1 MNLPAQLNTN
11 VPIEISE
18 QLLTPRIDADEVHA
32 LAESIDVRS
41 PLTVAGFGQEIGKA
55 TSSYA
60 DQLLAQARTG
70 DLDEL
75 GNKLTEIVVA
85 AQSFDLSSFDSK
97 WARAP
102 LVGGFVRHF
111 VLTKEKAVAR
121 FSTLEGQVEKLVDS
135 IEGTLKRLAARSKS
149 LENMYAGITEE
160 HRVLATHVEAAK
172 TRLEKLDREIEEL
185 RAMPPTMATVEVV
198 GALEASH
205 QALSKRI
212 GDLSVLQHSALQTLP
227 MVRIMQANN
236 IVLLEK
242 FQTIQR
248 LTLPAWKRTFVL
260 ALALNEQRDAVR
272 LADNIDDATN
282 HFMKRNSEI
291 LHENAVATAQSNQRL
306 IIDVETLRT
315 VHDNVVRTL
324 IDVRAAHEEGAQ
336 KRSDALAQLAQLRSE
351 MAGSL
356 AGILPQSS
364 EEDDDEARAA

>member
-1 MNLPAQLNTN
+1 MNLPAQINTV
-11 VPIEISE
+11 VPIELSE
-18 QLLTPRIDADEVHA
+18 QLLAPRIDPDEVAA
-32 LAESIDVRS
+32 LAASIDVRS
-41 PLTVAGFGQEIGKA
+41 PLTVAGFGQEIGKT

-60 DQLLAQARTG
+60 DQLLTQAKTG
-70 DLDEL
+70 DLDEM
-75 GNKLTEIVVA
+75 GGKLTEIVVA
-85 AQSFDLSSFDSK
+85 AQSFDLSQFDSK

-121 FSTLEGQVEKLVDS
+121 FASLEEQVGKLVDS
-135 IEGTLKRLAARSKS
+135 IEGTLKRLAARSAS

-172 TRLEKLDREIEEL
+172 ARLETLDVEIEEL
-185 RAMPPTMATVEVV
+185 RALPPTMATIEVTS
-198 GALEASH
+198 ALEGSR
-205 QALSKRI
+205 QALSKRV
-212 GDLSVLQHSALQTLP
+212 GDLAVLQHSALQTLP

-260 ALALNEQRDAVR
+260 ALALNEQRDAVK

-291 LHENAVATAQSNQRL
+291 LHENAVATAKSNQRL

-315 VHDNVVRTL
+315 VHDNVVKTL
-324 IDVRAAHEEGAQ
+324 VDVRAAHEEGAQ
-336 KRSDALAQLAQLRSE
+336 KRTEALAELARLRSD

-356 AGILPQSS
+356 AGILPPGG
-364 EEDDDEARAA
+364 DDEDEAKAA

>member
-1 MNLPAQLNTN
+1 MNLPAQINTN

-18 QLLTPRIDADEVHA
+18 QLLAPRIDHEEVTA
-32 LAESIDVRS
+32 LADTIDVRS

-60 DQLLAQARTG
+60 DQLLSQARSG
-70 DLDEL
+70 DLDDL
-75 GNKLTEIVVA
+75 GTKLTEIVVA

-102 LVGGFVRHF
+102 LVGGFVRQY

-121 FSTLEGQVEKLVDS
+121 FASLEGQVEKLVDS
-135 IEGTLKRLAARSKS
+135 IEGTLKRLTARSNS
-149 LENMYAGITEE
+149 LETMYAGITEE

-172 TRLEKLDREIEEL
+172 VRLERLDAELAEL
-185 RAMPPTMATVEVV
+185 RTLPPTMESVEVIS
-198 GALEASH
+198 ALEGSQ
-205 QALSKRI
+205 QALAKRI
-212 GDLSVLQHSALQTLP
+212 GDLAVLQHSALQTLP

-260 ALALNEQRDAVR
+260 ALALNEQRDAVK

-291 LHENAVATAQSNQRL
+291 LHENAVATARSNQNL

-324 IDVRAAHEEGAQ
+324 VDVRAAHDEGAK
-336 KRSDALAQLAQLRSE
+336 KRSDALVELAKLRSE

-356 AGILPQSS
+356 AGILPPSAEA
-364 EEDDDEARAA
+364 EEAAAA

>member
-1 MNLPAQLNTN
+1 MNLPAQINTN

-18 QLLTPRIDADEVHA
+18 QLLTPTVDPAEVAA
-32 LAESIDVRS
+32 LADSIDVRS
-41 PLTVAGFGQEIGKA
+41 PLAVAGFGKEIGRT

-60 DQLLAQARTG
+60 DQLLTQARSG
-70 DLDEL
+70 DLDDL
-75 GNKLTEIVVA
+75 GTKLTEIVVA
-85 AQSFDLSSFDSK
+85 AQSFDLSAFDSK

-102 LVGGFVRHF
+102 IVGGLVRHF

-121 FSTLEGQVEKLVDS
+121 FVSLEDQVEKLVAS
-135 IEGTLKRLAARSKS
+135 IEGTLKRLATRSTS
-149 LENMYAGITEE
+149 LEDMYAGITEE
-160 HRVLATHVEAAK
+160 HRVLATHVAAAK
-172 TRLEKLDREIEEL
+172 ARLDKLDGEIEEL
-185 RAMPPTMATVEVV
+185 KALPPTMASVEVIS
-198 GALEASH
+198 ALEGSH

-212 GDLSVLQHSALQTLP
+212 GDLAVLQHSALQTLP
-227 MVRIMQANN
+227 MVRMMQANN

-260 ALALNEQRDAVR
+260 ALALNEQRDAVK

-291 LHENAVATAQSNQRL
+291 LHENAVATATSNQRL

-324 IDVRAAHEEGAQ
+324 IDVRAAHEEGAR
-336 KRSDALAQLAQLRSE
+336 KRTDALAELARLRSD

-356 AGILPQSS
+356 AGILPPP
-364 EEDDDEARAA
+364 EEDGRKAKAA